1 MVWVQCGLTQGA
13 RTTNSDLRAG
23 GNDMVRGAAA
33 TRKPAERERDDR
45 GARGGGPAGIRA
57 DVHRGIP
64 VVDGGDGRWKSPRK
78 TVQELRARPHCQLR
92 LWPFVQLVNFKF
104 VPLHHRVLVVNLV
117 SIGWNCFLSILNSKK

>member
-64 VVDGGDGRWKSPRK
+64 VVDGGDGRWIPARK
-78 TVQELRARPHCQLR
+78 AVQELRARPHCQLR
-92 LWPFVQLVNFKF
+92 
-104 VPLHHRVLVVNLV
+104 PLAFRPARQFQIRALTSPRPRRQSCQYWLE
-117 SIGWNCFLSILNSKK
+117 LLP

>member
-92 LWPFVQLVNFKF
+92 
-104 VPLHHRVLVVNLV
+104 PLALRPARQFQIRALASPRPRRQSCQYWLE
-117 SIGWNCFLSILNSKK
+117 LLP